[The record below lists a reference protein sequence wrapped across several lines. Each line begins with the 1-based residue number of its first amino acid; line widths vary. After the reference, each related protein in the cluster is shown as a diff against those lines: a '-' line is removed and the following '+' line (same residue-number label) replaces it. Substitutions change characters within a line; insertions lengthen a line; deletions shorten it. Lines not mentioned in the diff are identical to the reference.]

1 MSTDSVK
8 SQLPVTAFGRVG
20 VLFGGKSAERE
31 VSLKSGNA
39 VLKALQSAGVDAF
52 GIDVGDDFL
61 QRLLAEK
68 IDRAFI
74 VLHGR
79 GGEDGSMQGL
89 LECAGIPYTGSG
101 ILASALAMDKL
112 RTKQVW
118 QSLGLPT
125 PRHAVLASVTDCE
138 AAASELGFPLIVKP
152 AHEGSSIGM
161 AEVASLDDRSLSE
174 ANTHSSPLRE
184 RLQAIA
190 EQDEQLAEAYQA
202 LVQSLADELL
212 EQVRAA
218 TPSFFE
224 QLVVDLMIA
233 MGYGGS
239 RKEAGKATQATND
252 DGIDGIIKE
261 DKLGLDVIYLQAKRW
276 SNTVHRPEIDKFIG
290 ALTRQ
295 RARKGVFITTS
306 EFSAGAREAALGL
319 DIKVVLIDGVELAR
333 LMVENNL
340 GVSVKQVYEVKQL
353 DSDYFLEE

>member
-1 MSTDSVK
+1 MAIPDFQSVMRPVL
-8 SQLPVTAFGRVG
+8 SAVQNGAPLP
-20 VLFGGKSAERE
+20 
-31 VSLKSGNA
+31 
-39 VLKALQSAGVDAF
+39 
-52 GIDVGDDFL
+52 
-61 QRLLAEK
+61 
-68 IDRAFI
+68 
-74 VLHGR
+74 LH
-79 GGEDGSMQGL
+79 E
-89 LECAGIPYTGSG
+89 
-101 ILASALAMDKL
+101 
-112 RTKQVW
+112 
-118 QSLGLPT
+118 
-125 PRHAVLASVTDCE
+125 
-138 AAASELGFPLIVKP
+138 
-152 AHEGSSIGM
+152 
-161 AEVASLDDRSLSE
+161 
-174 ANTHSSPLRE
+174 LRE
-184 RLQAIA
+184 RVADQFQLTEDERKERLPSGNQTVINNRVGWARTYLNKAGLLSIPAKGMVQITSRGLDALATGPERITVRWLKQFPEFADFHTAKPQATDAPAVLDVDIS
-190 EQDEQLAEAYQA
+190 ETTPDEQLAEAHQA
-202 LVQSLADELL
+202 LVQSLAEELL
-212 EQVRAA
+212 AQVRAA

-276 SNTVHRPEIDKFIG
+276 TNTVHRPEIDKFIG

-353 DSDYFLEE
+353 DSDYFTEE